1 MRTIAIAAVLA
12 IGLAVP
18 EVAVAQAGRPAGG
31 MVGPAAPVGHRQPA
45 AKDVP
50 QGQGGGSQPAQM
62 SKEDRVLEKALKGI
76 CRGC

>member
-18 EVAVAQAGRPAGG
+18 ELAVAQAGRPAGG
-31 MVGPAAPVGHRQPA
+31 TVGPTAPVGHRQPST
-45 AKDVP
+45 KDVP
-50 QGQGGGSQPAQM
+50 QGQGAQPAQM
-62 SKEDRVLEKALKGI
+62 SKEDRALEKALKGI